1 MTLLFQPCVE
11 SPESVRLRKLLAL
24 HSEGALVMA
33 AMAEACLSLDPRR
46 MLESTFRL
54 RRFLTDTVHPFF
66 KVRDDDFLLE
76 IDCHLAKMHLL
87 IRERM
92 S

>member
-1 MTLLFQPCVE
+1 MTPDSGCHDILLQPCVE
-11 SPESVRLRKLLAL
+11 SPERLRKLLAL

-46 MLESTFRL
+46 MFESTFRL

-66 KVRDDDFLLE
+66 SVRDDDF
-76 IDCHLAKMHLL
+76 CWK
-87 IRERM
+87 
-92 S
+92 

>member
-1 MTLLFQPCVE
+1 
-11 SPESVRLRKLLAL
+11 
-24 HSEGALVMA
+24 
-33 AMAEACLSLDPRR
+33 
-46 MLESTFRL
+46 L

-87 IRERM
+87 IRGGM